1 MTRDGQESNLL
12 ALLRKIFDQDNSM
25 KTLPIGID
33 NYGLEPL
40 QLSPLGILAWAKDN
54 GAEGVQFSGL
64 THDQRK
70 DIDDKY
76 LKDLAH
82 FAASNDLY
90 LEWGGG
96 QHIPFDVETWKK
108 KDTRK
113 INRAAAKEAAAL
125 GTRIIRSCS
134 GGLMRWNPESP
145 PTKTLLKE
153 TAKSL
158 KAQRQMFKDHDVILA
173 IETHFEFTTHELLRL
188 FDACDAE
195 PGDYLGIC
203 LDTMNLL
210 TMLEDPVSATER
222 ILPWVVSTHIK
233 DGAILLTSEGFV
245 TFPAEIGKGIIDFQK
260 IIGSLA
266 SLPHGVH
273 LSIEDHGGR
282 FHLPIFDPDFLSKFP
297 DLTVPEFSI
306 LVQLSQQTEELFRTD
321 QLDITEREEWP
332 NVCDSRLL
340 RDIQTLKELLRKN
353 PTQQ

>member
-1 MTRDGQESNLL
+1 
-12 ALLRKIFDQDNSM
+12 M
-25 KTLPIGID
+25 KTLKIGID

-40 QLSPLGILAWAKDN
+40 QLNPLEILEWAKNN

-64 THDQRK
+64 TDEQRK

-76 LKDLAH
+76 LKDLAQ
-82 FAASNDLY
+82 FSASNDLY

-96 QHIPFDVETWKK
+96 QHIPFDLETWKK
-108 KDTRK
+108 NSTRK
-113 INRAAAKEAAAL
+113 INQAAAKEAAAL

-134 GGLMRWNPESP
+134 GGLMRWNSESP
-145 PTKTLLKE
+145 PTQTLLKE
-153 TAKSL
+153 MAKSL
-158 KAQRQMFKDHDVILA
+158 KSQRQMLKDHDVILA

-188 FDACDAE
+188 FDTCDAE

-233 DGAILLTSEGFV
+233 DGAILLTSEGFA

-260 IIGSLA
+260 ILGGLA
-266 SLPHGVH
+266 SLPQEVN

-282 FHLPIFDPDFLSKFP
+282 FHLPIFDFDFLSRFP
-297 DLTVPEFSI
+297 DLTVPEFSRLI
-306 LVQLSQQTEELFRTD
+306 QLSQQTEELFRTD
-321 QLDITEREEWP
+321 QLDITAREEWSH
-332 NVCDSRLL
+332 VCDARLT
-340 RDIQTLKELLRKN
+340 RDIQTLKELLHDN
-353 PTQQ
+353 PINQ